1 MIEFI
6 SRLPQGYQ
14 EVEYIESSGTQYIDT
29 GYKPTSNNLR
39 VVCDFEYT
47 ADHSA
52 SSVFG
57 SESSGKYSIV
67 PWGAPEFYVG
77 SSTQLLAQTTALNT
91 KYALDA
97 HANAGTLT
105 VSLNGTTNSASYSG
119 SILTTVNMG
128 IFCNIV
134 AGVASQ
140 FCSMKLYA
148 MYIYDNSN
156 LVRDFVPCYRKSD
169 NVAGLYDLVNN
180 VFYTNAGSGVFAVGA
195 DSNKRAVATIIPG
208 GVISFGAALRR
219 RMMMAGGGGVPIS
232 DLPLGTLINVGTDGG
247 TGTPNYEIADINNL
261 VHGGVVLVR
270 KNIYSK
276 SRFGSN
282 TNYPNGTLD
291 NLIKTTIYN
300 KMPQQLRDKMMY
312 VSFNLSGCGNI
323 TRKMFAPTYTMLG
336 FGNNNG
342 GAEGKALQLYTN
354 NTSRVKTFDDSA
366 GYWWPSSRYTISYV
380 WLVSVDGSTTNGSP
394 SASYGVVP
402 AFVVPQSVMLED
414 SANTDGSY
422 NLKFAEKIS
431 CTVNMGSTEEMP
443 KSALPIINCNG
454 NLTLQI
460 CNNAN
465 DAAPAWEAAA
475 NETVHNFTNTAKT
488 AAQWAIGLEIDITRT
503 AGENLFLNEPVVLT
517 M

>member
-57 SESSGKYSIV
+57 SESSGQYSIV

-91 KYALDA
+91 KYLLDA

-148 MYIYDNSN
+148 MYIYDNGN

-180 VFYTNAGSGVFAVGA
+180 VFYTNVGSGVFAVGA
-195 DSNKRAVATIIPG
+195 NSNKHAIATIIPG

-219 RMMMAGGGGVPIS
+219 RMMMINSEFSFEYTGNYTDNRDKNGIGTVRFTSSGTLTVLSGTATVSAYILGAGGGGAIS
-232 DLPLGTLINVGTDGG
+232 VGASYTSSASGGGGGYQTVEVDLAPST
-247 TGTPNYEIADINNL
+247 YEIVIGL
-261 VHGGVVLVR
+261 GGNA
-270 KNIYSK
+270 KNGK
-276 SRFGSN
+276 GAAGNGGDTVAFGITS
-282 TNYPNGTLD
+282 TGGKGGYAAGSSWECVAGVGGSPNGNAGSTGA
-291 NLIKTTIYN
+291 
-300 KMPQQLRDKMMY
+300 
-312 VSFNLSGCGNI
+312 LSGSKTLSGGS
-323 TRKMFAPTYTMLG
+323 P
-336 FGNNNG
+336 NG
-342 GAEGKALQLYTN
+342 G
-354 NTSRVKTFDDSA
+354 
-366 GYWWPSSRYTISYV
+366 
-380 WLVSVDGSTTNGSP
+380 
-394 SASYGVVP
+394 
-402 AFVVPQSVMLED
+402 
-414 SANTDGSY
+414 
-422 NLKFAEKIS
+422 S
-431 CTVNMGSTEEMP
+431 CAVLTVNSG
-443 KSALPIINCNG
+443 G
-454 NLTLQI
+454 
-460 CNNAN
+460 
-465 DAAPAWEAAA
+465 DGY
-475 NETVHNFTNTAKT
+475 V
-488 AAQWAIGLEIDITRT
+488 EIT
-503 AGENLFLNEPVVLT
+503 FS
-517 M
+517 

>member
-39 VVCDFEYT
+39 IACEFEYT

-105 VSLNGTTNSASYSG
+105 VSLNGKTNSASYSG

-128 IFCNIV
+128 IFCNII
-134 AGVASQ
+134 AGVANQ

-148 MYIYDNSN
+148 MYIYDNGN

-219 RMMMAGGGGVPIS
+219 RMMLNVKWGLTIS
-232 DLPLGTLINVGTDGG
+232 GLPLGALIRAEDGG
-247 TGTPNYEIADINNL
+247 NGTANYEIVGFDIFSPGDCVLTRKIRYTSATYGSIKKYADSPID
-261 VHGGVVLVR
+261 
-270 KNIYSK
+270 
-276 SRFGSN
+276 
-282 TNYPNGTLD
+282 TLC
-291 NLIKTTIYN
+291 NATIYN
-300 KMPQQLRDKMMY
+300 AFSVGLRAKIMDVAFY
-312 VSFNLSGCGNI
+312 LASDGQI
-323 TRKMFAPTYTMLG
+323 TRKVFVPTATMVG
-336 FGNNNG
+336 NG
-342 GAEGKALQLYTN
+342 GNEGVAFPYFNSDERRAKSN
-354 NTSRVKTFDDSA
+354 EWWTSTIYSQDYMRIV
-366 GYWWPSSRYTISYV
+366 RYDGDITIG
-380 WLVSVDGSTTNGSP
+380 LKRSTST
-394 SASYGVVP
+394 GVVP
-402 AFVVPQSVMLED
+402 TFVIPASTRYD
-414 SANTDGSY
+414 PAPNDDGSY
-422 NLKFAEKIS
+422 NL
-431 CTVNMGSTEEMP
+431 
-443 KSALPIINCNG
+443 
-454 NLTLQI
+454 
-460 CNNAN
+460 
-465 DAAPAWEAAA
+465 
-475 NETVHNFTNTAKT
+475 
-488 AAQWAIGLEIDITRT
+488 
-503 AGENLFLNEPVVLT
+503 VL
-517 M
+517 

>member
-6 SRLPQGYQ
+6 SQLPTEYQ

-39 VVCDFEYT
+39 IACEFEYT

-105 VSLNGTTNSASYSG
+105 VSLNGTTHSASYSG

-128 IFCNIV
+128 IFCNII

-148 MYIYDNSN
+148 MYIYDNGN

-195 DSNKRAVATIIPG
+195 DSNKHAIATITPG
-208 GVISFGAALRR
+208 GVIPMQYALRR
-219 RMMMAGGGGVPIS
+219 RMMINVSKGLPIS
-232 DLPLGTLINVGTDGG
+232 DLPLGALINVGTDGG
-247 TGTPNYEIADINNL
+247 AGTPNYEIADKDNL
-261 VHGGVVLVR
+261 VSGGVVLVR
-270 KNIYSK
+270 KNIYSN
-276 SRFGSN
+276 SAFG
-282 TNYPNGTLD
+282 TTAKYPDSTLD

-300 KMPQQLRDKMMY
+300 KMPQQLRDKMID
-312 VSFNLSGCGNI
+312 VTFALKGSGSI
-323 TRKMFAPTYTMLG
+323 TRKMFAITYTMAG
-336 FGNNNG
+336 FGNNSG
-342 GAEGKALQLYTN
+342 VAEGKALQLYTSKD
-354 NTSRVKTFDDSA
+354 SRKKTF
-366 GYWWPSSRYTISYV
+366 
-380 WLVSVDGSTTNGSP
+380 NGSAASWWLSSNAEDSTEAWCIFAPGYFDSSSP
-394 SASYGVVP
+394 SNAQGVVP
-402 AFVVPQSVMLED
+402 AFVISSETPYN
-414 SANTDGSY
+414 ATPNTDGSF
-422 NLKFAEKIS
+422 NLI
-431 CTVNMGSTEEMP
+431 
-443 KSALPIINCNG
+443 L
-454 NLTLQI
+454 
-460 CNNAN
+460 
-465 DAAPAWEAAA
+465 
-475 NETVHNFTNTAKT
+475 
-488 AAQWAIGLEIDITRT
+488 
-503 AGENLFLNEPVVLT
+503 
-517 M
+517 

>member
-39 VVCDFEYT
+39 IVCEFEYT

-148 MYIYDNSN
+148 MYIYDNGN

-195 DSNKRAVATIIPG
+195 NSNKRAIATIIPG

-219 RMMMAGGGGVPIS
+219 RMMSKKPSPQRTMTIQ
-232 DLPLGTLINVGTDGG
+232 NV
-247 TGTPNYEIADINNL
+247 
-261 VHGGVVLVR
+261 
-270 KNIYSK
+270 
-276 SRFGSN
+276 
-282 TNYPNGTLD
+282 
-291 NLIKTTIYN
+291 
-300 KMPQQLRDKMMY
+300 
-312 VSFNLSGCGNI
+312 
-323 TRKMFAPTYTMLG
+323 
-336 FGNNNG
+336 
-342 GAEGKALQLYTN
+342 
-354 NTSRVKTFDDSA
+354 A
-366 GYWWPSSRYTISYV
+366 GYTS
-380 WLVSVDGSTTNGSP
+380 VS
-394 SASYGVVP
+394 
-402 AFVVPQSVMLED
+402 
-414 SANTDGSY
+414 
-422 NLKFAEKIS
+422 
-431 CTVNMGSTEEMP
+431 
-443 KSALPIINCNG
+443 IN
-454 NLTLQI
+454 
-460 CNNAN
+460 
-465 DAAPAWEAAA
+465 
-475 NETVHNFTNTAKT
+475 
-488 AAQWAIGLEIDITRT
+488 
-503 AGENLFLNEPVVLT
+503 GENLTAGSYVVDDGTIVSFVITGGMSYSIYLDGVKVGT
-517 M
+517 TSYDLEMHANYTATSVYQGFITKWEITTQP

>member
-39 VVCDFEYT
+39 IACEFEYT

-148 MYIYDNSN
+148 MYIYDNGN

-169 NVAGLYDLVNN
+169 NVAGLYDLVNGT
-180 VFYTNAGSGVFAVGA
+180 FYTNAGSDVFAVGT
-195 DSNKRAVATIIPG
+195 DSNKRATAIITSG
-208 GVISFGAALRR
+208 GVISFSAALRR
-219 RMMMAGGGGVPIS
+219 RMMGKNSVS
-232 DLPLGTLINVGTDGG
+232 QWTLTV
-247 TGTPNYEIADINNL
+247 TPNSLYLTVSIN
-261 VHGGVVLVR
+261 
-270 KNIYSK
+270 
-276 SRFGSN
+276 
-282 TNYPNGTLD
+282 
-291 NLIKTTIYN
+291 
-300 KMPQQLRDKMMY
+300 
-312 VSFNLSGCGNI
+312 
-323 TRKMFAPTYTMLG
+323 
-336 FGNNNG
+336 
-342 GAEGKALQLYTN
+342 
-354 NTSRVKTFDDSA
+354 
-366 GYWWPSSRYTISYV
+366 
-380 WLVSVDGSTTNGSP
+380 
-394 SASYGVVP
+394 
-402 AFVVPQSVMLED
+402 
-414 SANTDGSY
+414 
-422 NLKFAEKIS
+422 
-431 CTVNMGSTEEMP
+431 
-443 KSALPIINCNG
+443 
-454 NLTLQI
+454 
-460 CNNAN
+460 
-465 DAAPAWEAAA
+465 
-475 NETVHNFTNTAKT
+475 
-488 AAQWAIGLEIDITRT
+488 
-503 AGENLFLNEPVVLT
+503 GENLAKGTYVVDDGTVVHFEAKGATSNTITLDGAT
-517 M
+517 VASAGSGNVAQYDLVIHANYTATATYMGFSSKWEITTQQ

>member
-39 VVCDFEYT
+39 IACEFEYT

-57 SESSGKYSIV
+57 SESSGQYSIV

-91 KYALDA
+91 KYLLDA

-148 MYIYDNSN
+148 MYIYDNGN

-219 RMMMAGGGGVPIS
+219 RMMSKKPAS
-232 DLPLGTLINVGTDGG
+232 QWTLTIQNVASYT
-247 TGTPNYEIADINNL
+247 
-261 VHGGVVLVR
+261 
-270 KNIYSK
+270 
-276 SRFGSN
+276 
-282 TNYPNGTLD
+282 
-291 NLIKTTIYN
+291 
-300 KMPQQLRDKMMY
+300 Y
-312 VSFNLSGCGNI
+312 VS
-323 TRKMFAPTYTMLG
+323 
-336 FGNNNG
+336 
-342 GAEGKALQLYTN
+342 
-354 NTSRVKTFDDSA
+354 
-366 GYWWPSSRYTISYV
+366 
-380 WLVSVDGSTTNGSP
+380 
-394 SASYGVVP
+394 
-402 AFVVPQSVMLED
+402 
-414 SANTDGSY
+414 
-422 NLKFAEKIS
+422 
-431 CTVNMGSTEEMP
+431 
-443 KSALPIINCNG
+443 IN
-454 NLTLQI
+454 
-460 CNNAN
+460 
-465 DAAPAWEAAA
+465 
-475 NETVHNFTNTAKT
+475 
-488 AAQWAIGLEIDITRT
+488 
-503 AGENLFLNEPVVLT
+503 GENLTAGSYVVDDGTIVSFVIRSNTSCSILLDGVSVGTTSYDLEMHANYTATSSFLDFVAKWEITTQP
-517 M
+517 